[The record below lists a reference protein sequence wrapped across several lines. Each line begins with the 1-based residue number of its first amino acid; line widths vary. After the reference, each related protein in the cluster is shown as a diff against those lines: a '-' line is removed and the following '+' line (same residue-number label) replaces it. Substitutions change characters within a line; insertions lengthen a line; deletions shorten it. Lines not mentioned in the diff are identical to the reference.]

1 MSVVA
6 VEHLTKR
13 YGEFAAVED
22 VSFAVAAGEIVAV
35 LGPNGAGKTTTIESL
50 EGFVEPTTGTVRV
63 LDADPCRGGRA
74 WRSRVGLVMQS
85 TSLEGEATVRDLLA
99 LFGRLYPNARPV
111 PEVLELIDLADDA
124 NARVGTLSG
133 GQQRRVDLGLA
144 IIGNPEILFLDEPTA
159 GLDPEA
165 RRSCWATV
173 DNLRQAGTT
182 VLLTTHYLDEADHLA
197 DRVVILSAGR
207 IVADTSPADLRA
219 RSGPT
224 SVRFPLPAGAPI
236 GDLPF
241 RLAAHI
247 DPADRLLAIRT
258 TDVAAHLGEL
268 VAWAQRN
275 DVDLSGLAVGPP
287 SLEDAYLAIVGSAPS
302 TQALSLSHV

>member
-1 MSVVA
+1 MSVVE
-6 VEHLTKR
+6 VERLTKR
-13 YGEFAAVED
+13 YGDFAAVD
-22 VSFAVAAGEIVAV
+22 DISFAVAAGEIVAV

-74 WRSRVGLVMQS
+74 WRARVGLVLQS

-99 LFGRLYPNARPV
+99 LFGRLYPKARPV
-111 PEVLELIDLADDA
+111 PEVLDLIDLADDA
-124 NARVGTLSG
+124 YARVGTLSG

-165 RRSCWATV
+165 RRSCWATI
-173 DNLRQAGTT
+173 DLLRQAGTT

-219 RSGPT
+219 QSGPT
-224 SVRFPLPAGAPI
+224 SVRFPLPRDAPA
-236 GDLPF
+236 GDLPDC
-241 RLAAHI
+241 LAAHVRL
-247 DPADRLLAIRT
+247 PERLLDIRT
-258 TDVAAHLGEL
+258 TDVAAQLHEL

-287 SLEDAYLAIVGSAPS
+287 SLEDAYLAIASRTPA
-302 TQALSLSHV
+302 TQTLSLSHA

>member
-1 MSVVA
+1 M
-6 VEHLTKR
+6 
-13 YGEFAAVED
+13 
-22 VSFAVAAGEIVAV
+22 
-35 LGPNGAGKTTTIESL
+35 
-50 EGFVEPTTGTVRV
+50 
-63 LDADPCRGGRA
+63 
-74 WRSRVGLVMQS
+74 
-85 TSLEGEATVRDLLA
+85 
-99 LFGRLYPNARPV
+99 
-111 PEVLELIDLADDA
+111 LELIDLADEA

-173 DNLRQAGTT
+173 DNLRRAGTT

-224 SVRFPLPAGAPI
+224 SVRLPLPVGAPI

-275 DVDLSGLAVGPP
+275 NVDLSGLAVGPP
-287 SLEDAYLAIVGSAPS
+287 SLEDAYLAIVGSTPS